1 MSSQKQPSITT
12 PPEVGSAQVDLL
24 ARLCNA
30 MAVSGDEQEVRQ
42 IVLDEIQPYCD
53 QVEVDGLGNVLATRL
68 GNQAQTVRVMIAAH
82 MDEVGFMLTNDE
94 GEGLFSFETVGGI
107 DPRQLVGKAVIVGRE
122 HTPAV
127 IGAKPIH
134 LTTAEERK
142 RALKV
147 EELRID
153 LGPEG
158 SSKTKVGDRATFATQ
173 LEALGP
179 SIRAK
184 ALDNRLG
191 VINLI
196 ELLHHAPENIDLLA
210 AFTVQEEVGLRGARV
225 AAYRF
230 DPQIGMAIDATPAHD
245 LPAYDADVENT
256 RYNTKLDHGPAI
268 YLMDGATISDRRLA
282 EWLIQTAEAENISFQ
297 IRQPNPGGTDAG
309 AIHRARAGVPS
320 ISVSVP
326 VRYAHSAASLIR
338 QEDWANTLKLVY
350 HALTRLTPE
359 ILS

>member
-1 MSSQKQPSITT
+1 
-12 PPEVGSAQVDLL
+12 
-24 ARLCNA
+24 
-30 MAVSGDEQEVRQ
+30 
-42 IVLDEIQPYCD
+42 
-53 QVEVDGLGNVLATRL
+53 
-68 GNQAQTVRVMIAAH
+68 
-82 MDEVGFMLTNDE
+82 
-94 GEGLFSFETVGGI
+94 
-107 DPRQLVGKAVIVGRE
+107 
-122 HTPAV
+122 
-127 IGAKPIH
+127 
-134 LTTAEERK
+134 
-142 RALKV
+142 
-147 EELRID
+147 
-153 LGPEG
+153 
-158 SSKTKVGDRATFATQ
+158 
-173 LEALGP
+173 
-179 SIRAK
+179 
-184 ALDNRLG
+184 

-196 ELLHHAPENIDLLA
+196 ELLRHAPENIDLLA

-245 LPAYDADVENT
+245 LPAYDVDVENT

-282 EWLIQTAEAENISFQ
+282 EWLIQTAETENIPYQ

-309 AIHRARAGVPS
+309 AIHRTRAGVPS

>member
-1 MSSQKQPSITT
+1 MSPQNEPSNKKTLEIG
-12 PPEVGSAQVDLL
+12 PQQLELL
-24 ARLCNA
+24 ARLCNV

-42 IVLDEIQPYCD
+42 IVLDEIQSYCD
-53 QVEVDGLGNVLATRL
+53 QIEVDGLGNVLATHL
-68 GNQAQTVRVMIAAH
+68 GSQPEKVRVMIAAH
-82 MDEVGFMLTNDE
+82 MDEVGFMLTQDE
-94 GEGLFSFETVGGI
+94 GEGLFCLETVGGI
-107 DPRQLVGKAVIVGRE
+107 DPRQLVGKVVIVGRE

-134 LTTAEERK
+134 LTNHEELK
-142 RALKV
+142 TPLKV
-147 EELRID
+147 DQLRID

-158 SSKTKVGDRATFATQ
+158 SSKAKVGDRATFATQ
-173 LEALGP
+173 FEVLGP

-196 ELLHHAPENIDLLA
+196 ELLRHAPKNIDLLA
-210 AFTVQEEVGLRGARV
+210 AFTVQEEVGLRGARA
-225 AAYRF
+225 AAYHF
-230 DPQIGMAIDATPAHD
+230 DPQIGMAIDATPAND

-282 EWLIQTAEAENISFQ
+282 DWLIQTAEAEGIPYQ

-309 AIHRARAGVPS
+309 AIHRTRAGVPS

-326 VRYAHSAASLIR
+326 QRYAHSPAGLIR
-338 QEDWANTLKLVY
+338 QDDWTNTLKLIY
-350 HALTRLTPE
+350 HALTRLTPD
-359 ILS
+359 ILQ